1 MPHIPKPKLSIDE
14 QINHLELKGVTFDII
29 NKDEAIS
36 FLIHNSYFFKLKS
49 YCKNFDKKPNDQ
61 YINLEFTYL
70 KELST
75 LDMYFR
81 RLIIRL
87 TLDIEHKIKT
97 KLMYDF
103 NLNPDCD
110 GYSIVSEFLN
120 NNERIRDNL
129 SSFRATGYT
138 AKDNIISKYNIDLAI
153 WNFIEIIEYGTFIE
167 FCNFYYSKYPD
178 ENYSKIKNML
188 WSVKCIRNS
197 SAHNNCLLHNLK
209 PDLYPRFRP
218 NGKVTNY
225 LKQNLRI
232 KKDTL
237 YKKMT
242 IPTLHDFIISILVY
256 KEIVHNKNMEKAFFH
271 DLHKLINI
279 RFKRNKEY
287 FKKNTL
293 LVSHYNFLRKF
304 IIFLKKS

>member
-1 MPHIPKPKLSIDE
+1 MLHIQKPKLSVDE
-14 QINHLELKGVTFDII
+14 QINHLELKGVTFDIV
-29 NKDEAIS
+29 NKDEAIN

-49 YCKNFDKKPNDQ
+49 YCKNFDKKADAK
-61 YINLEFTYL
+61 YINLEFAYL

-81 RLIIRL
+81 RIIIRL

-103 NLNPDCD
+103 NINDECD

-120 NNERIRDNL
+120 SNERIRDSL

-153 WNFIEIIEYGTFIE
+153 WNFIEIIEFGTFIE
-167 FCNFYYSKYPD
+167 FCKFYYTKYPD
-178 ENYSKIKNML
+178 EIYSKINNML

-209 PDLYPRFRP
+209 PDLYPSFRP

-225 LKQNLRI
+225 LKQNLRV
-232 KKDTL
+232 KKDTI

-242 IPTLHDFIISILVY
+242 IPTVHDFIISILVY
-256 KEIVHNKNMEKAFFH
+256 KEIVNDKRMEKAFFY

-279 RFKRNKEY
+279 RFKKNKEY

-293 LVSHYNFLRKF
+293 LKSHYNFLRKF
-304 IIFLKKS
+304 IIYLKKS